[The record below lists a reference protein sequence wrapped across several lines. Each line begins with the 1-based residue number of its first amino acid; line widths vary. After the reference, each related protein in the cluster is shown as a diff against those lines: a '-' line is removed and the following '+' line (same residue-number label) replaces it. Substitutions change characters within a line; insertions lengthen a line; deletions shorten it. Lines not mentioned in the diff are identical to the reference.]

1 MDIWEEME
9 EDMKKKYKQT
19 MKKDYKEPQSQY
31 LTAEERL
38 NNMANVEVFTAIY
51 MFMKYSIKHFIKQ
64 IRTLNIRG

>member
-64 IRTLNIRG
+64 IRILNIRG